1 MLSFVHLSATSKNQ
15 IFLSHVCFQSDVWT
29 QSGFSWSDA
38 TAAWALWDGM
48 AKAKL
53 QCEDDPWNKDDDVE
67 EVDRHAQQPN
77 AHPVWEIYGI
87 GNRVVKLQ
95 LPKLQNSPLSMCAVN
110 PSLLRNLMRNLV
122 GQVPTKPRRVYQR
135 PQLSP
140 FECLAPPPP
149 GSSLPFEKKSHA
161 LSYWNSDRPFFP
173 NGNLNELCQL
183 WDFFVLEGTPNWW
196 RNLSIHGMMR
206 YVFHSLLE
214 TLLLTI
220 AHYGTAGA
228 SYLVSGCKW
237 VKE

>member
-1 MLSFVHLSATSKNQ
+1 MFVFKATFGRSLVSPDQMQQQRGPCGTVWQRRNYSVKMTRGTKMMMWKRWTDMHSNQ
-15 IFLSHVCFQSDVWT
+15 MHT
-29 QSGFSWSDA
+29 QSERSMGLATESWSCSC
-38 TAAWALWDGM
+38 
-48 AKAKL
+48 
-53 QCEDDPWNKDDDVE
+53 Q
-67 EVDRHAQQPN
+67 
-77 AHPVWEIYGI
+77 
-87 GNRVVKLQ
+87 
-95 LPKLQNSPLSMCAVN
+95 KLQNSPLSMCAVN

-140 FECLAPPPP
+140 SECLAPPPP
-149 GSSLPFEKKSHA
+149 GSSLPFEKKSYA
-161 LSYWNSDRPFFP
+161 LSYWNSDRHFFP

-228 SYLVSGCKW
+228 SYLVKW
-237 VKE
+237 M

>member
-1 MLSFVHLSATSKNQ
+1 MFVFKATFGRSLVSPDQMQQQRGPCGTVWQRPNYSVKMTRGTKMMMWKRWTDMHSNQMHTQSERSMGLATESWSCSCQSCRIRRLACVQWIPVFFATLCEIWWVKCQQSHAECISGLSYLHLSA
-15 IFLSHVCFQSDVWT
+15 LH
-29 QSGFSWSDA
+29 
-38 TAAWALWDGM
+38 
-48 AKAKL
+48 
-53 QCEDDPWNKDDDVE
+53 
-67 EVDRHAQQPN
+67 
-77 AHPVWEIYGI
+77 
-87 GNRVVKLQ
+87 
-95 LPKLQNSPLSMCAVN
+95 
-110 PSLLRNLMRNLV
+110 
-122 GQVPTKPRRVYQR
+122 
-135 PQLSP
+135 
-140 FECLAPPPP
+140 PPPP
-149 GSSLPFEKKSHA
+149 GSSLPFEKKSYA
-161 LSYWNSDRPFFP
+161 LSYWNSDRHFFP